1 MQLTVCSYLAPI
13 LKSVGIT
20 APVQITLINAGLGK
34 FVLNSQYIE
43 GPLKFEHRA
52 NVSIALWNLI
62 LAAIAAVNCD
72 KTGRRPLFLT
82 STLGMLCS
90 YAVVMG
96 LSAGFANTH
105 KHALGIAVIPLLFM

>member
-1 MQLTVCSYLAPI
+1 MRALVRFSLT
-13 LKSVGIT
+13 
-20 APVQITLINAGLGK
+20 LGTSRA
-34 FVLNSQYIE
+34 L
-43 GPLKFEHRA
+43 A

-96 LSAGFANTH
+96 LSAAFANTH
-105 KHALGIAVIPLLFM
+105 THALGIAVIPFLFM